1 MKRIAL
7 GLVTLGLSVAAT
19 AQVTIVEAWARGTVP
34 QQKASGAFMQIT
46 AQEDVRLTGG
56 STSVA
61 GRVEV
66 HDMVMKDNVMHMRHM
81 NEGLKIAA
89 GQTVQ
94 LKPGSYHIMFM
105 DLHQQ
110 LKGGDTVAL
119 TLEFEA
125 TASHKAFQHTINVP
139 VVALGSS
146 NRPPMM
152 QHHGRHEGHDAQQRP
167 HGYDQRVPPKQ

>member
-7 GLVTLGLSVAAT
+7 ALAALGLSTTAA
-19 AQVTIVEAWARGTVP
+19 AQVTITEAWARGTVP
-34 QQKASGAFMQIT
+34 QQRASGAFMQIT

-56 STSVA
+56 STPVA
-61 GRVEV
+61 GSVQV
-66 HDMVMKDNVMHMRHM
+66 HDMVMQDNVMRMRHM
-81 NEGLKIAA
+81 NEGLRIAA

-105 DLHQQ
+105 DLRQQ

-125 TASHKAFQHTINVP
+125 AADHGVFQRTIDVP
-139 VVALGSS
+139 VVALGSA
-146 NRPPMM
+146 NPMM
-152 QHHGRHEGHDAQQRP
+152 QHHGRHEGHDAPRDAHSHDHGAQPRP
-167 HGYDQRVPPKQ
+167 